1 MTEVIDEKKEAA
13 RRRQK
18 KYATMNKEKVL
29 AASKKW
35 NQENKQKMLDAS
47 MRHFNKIKDDP
58 LFRSKKAEMTREWS
72 KKNPEKVAQQ
82 SAKKRAEKIKRMPK
96 WLTDDEKTKIK
107 QFYKI
112 ARMMTS
118 SFGKKYHVDHIV
130 PLKGKLVSGLHVP
143 WNLTVLKAEV
153 NMQKSNKFSLENSN
167 G

>member
-1 MTEVIDEKKEAA
+1 MIEVDEKKEAA
-13 RRRQK
+13 RQRQK
-18 KYATMNKEKVL
+18 KYAAMNKEKVI

-35 NQENKQKMLDAS
+35 NQENKQKMLDAA

-58 LFRSKKAEMTREWS
+58 LFRSKKAEASREWA

-82 SAKKRAEKIKRMPK
+82 SAKKRAEKLKRMPK

-107 QFYKI
+107 RCYKI
-112 ARMMTS
+112 AQMMTV
-118 SFGKKYHVDHIV
+118 SFGKKYHVDHII

-153 NMQKSNKFSLENSN
+153 NMEKSNKFSLENHH